1 LSLELELELIDAL
14 TVFEKLIAL
23 SAAAPS
29 CADTWAPT
37 FAASMPACRTVIYS
51 SAFAL
56 AVCDTDLGDARSLLD
71 RRLPLLREHVV
82 VGCNAS

>member
-1 LSLELELELIDAL
+1 LLSLSLELELIDAL

-29 CADTWAPT
+29 CADTVAPT
-37 FAASMPACRTVIYS
+37 FAASMPAWRTVTYS

-56 AVCDTDLGDARSLLD
+56 AVWTPISATRAKPARSSPAHCFVSTSL
-71 RRLPLLREHVV
+71 
-82 VGCNAS
+82 